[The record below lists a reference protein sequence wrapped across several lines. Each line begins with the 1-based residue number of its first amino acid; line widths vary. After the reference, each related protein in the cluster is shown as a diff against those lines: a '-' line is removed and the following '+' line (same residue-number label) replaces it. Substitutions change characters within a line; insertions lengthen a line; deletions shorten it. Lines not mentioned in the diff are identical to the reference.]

1 MNTRRFA
8 RTSREAFGHPGPAIE
23 IGPRY
28 GTPHRLM
35 ALAAIGLVLIVAVQV
50 ARAFDAPATTTT
62 EAR

>member
-23 IGPRY
+23 IGPRR
-28 GTPHRLM
+28 GSPRRLL
-35 ALAAIGLVLIVAVQV
+35 ALAALGIALVVAVQI
-50 ARAFDAPATTTT
+50 ARAVDAPATTTT